1 MSGRGTI
8 KAGTY
13 GGRRFREKQKQSTKE
28 QKQLA
33 KDIKKAQGSVPT
45 TMKIRDDLPAPARL
59 PRRGNVLNAPL
70 GRGGTGL
77 APTMY
82 QDFDAPEI
90 PFVGKKPFAPYR
102 QGREERSREIQ
113 SVINTMP
120 LRQDARYNALI
131 REEVEQRHRE
141 ELNPDLD
148 FEDYNEQEDVE
159 DFSAQAEA
167 GTIVDEETGEM
178 EYGTAVPDFSGFNEV
193 DELAFDPFTE
203 DPIEDEYV
211 SSDDDAEVEAFG
223 RALDKAGEKKNL
235 AEEIARRKAE
245 RQKKSMSM
253 PPGERT
259 RPPNGFFDAK
269 VDFQAEDDS
278 GAGRRTK
285 ISDPNK
291 ELKYI
296 RGLAPQEKMP
306 TKYYSE
312 RLQRDRRGNLKTK
325 KVKTITH
332 SDAKDD
338 YDITINPIDDE
349 TRRLYEGRTLD
360 LRHPDG
366 RNIAKA
372 DRSRMKKQDL
382 LAQAGYQEKTEK
394 RVYDLGEGVKRDP
407 RTRKVL
413 TDKKGNPKMEKKSL
427 TIAPRTKQVEELWG
441 LEKKGMSR
449 EDDNFAYRDPYS
461 GRRAVA
467 KEPGKRATK
476 SREADTKHAL
486 YVKTK
491 REEDP
496 NYIPRGFNQFGYG
509 AGIGPFD
516 KKRPKVPET
525 QPQGVNDVSQG
536 VNDVSQLSI
545 GDVGDDELDALKEYT
560 PAPPSGFTPSREMIK
575 ESSEYAESIRPMR
588 EAFLNAPATANNP
601 IGDAYMSLPKDYEGN
616 IIQAPHKDHDDARGI
631 RRDRKGREHK
641 INQFRNIT
649 NPPMRNSQATA
660 GASQPM
666 ITTAGSMPPG
676 INNPTTLSNQ
686 DWARANLSIRQANK
700 TFVPEPY
707 TPLPPGIDMDYE
719 GFDSMYDMM
728 PDSPTYAPG
737 SP

>member
-13 GGRRFREKQKQSTKE
+13 GGRRFREKQKQS
-28 QKQLA
+28 QQQNKQLA
-33 KDIKKAQGSVPT
+33 KDIKKAQSSVPKS
-45 TMKIRDDLPAPARL
+45 MKIREDLPMPARL

-90 PFVGKKPFAPYR
+90 PFVGKKPFAPY
-102 QGREERSREIQ
+102 GRSRDDRSRDIQ
-113 SVINTMP
+113 AVVNTMP

-131 REEVEQRHRE
+131 RQEVEQRHRE
-141 ELNPDLD
+141 ELNPDID
-148 FEDYNEQEDVE
+148 FEDYTEQEDIE

-193 DELAFDPFTE
+193 DDLAFDPFTD
-203 DPIEDEYV
+203 DPIEDDVIETD
-211 SSDDDAEVEAFG
+211 SDEEAEAFG

-245 RQKKSMSM
+245 RQRKSMSA
-253 PPGERT
+253 PPGERM

-285 ISDPNK
+285 LSDPTK

-312 RLQRDRRGNLKTK
+312 RLQRDKKGNLKTK

-332 SDAKDD
+332 SDAKED
-338 YDITINPIDDE
+338 YDITINPIDED

-372 DRSRMKKQDL
+372 ERSRMKKQDL
-382 LAQAGYQEKTEK
+382 LAQAGYQEKTDK

-441 LEKKGMSR
+441 LEQKGMSR
-449 EDDNFAYRDPYS
+449 EDDNLAYRDPYS
-461 GRRAVA
+461 GRRAIA

-476 SREADTKHAL
+476 SKEAITKHAL
-486 YVKTK
+486 YVKSQ
-491 REEDP
+491 REKDP
-496 NYIPRGFNQFGYG
+496 DYVPRGFNQFNYG

-525 QPQGVNDVSQG
+525 QPQGLNDVSQG

-545 GDVGDDELDALKEYT
+545 GDVGDDELDALKEYA
-560 PAPPSGFTPSREMIK
+560 PAPPSGFTPSPAMIR
-575 ESSEYAESIRPMR
+575 ESSQYAESIRPER
-588 EAFLNAPATANNP
+588 EAFFNAPSTANNP
-601 IGDAYMSLPKDYEGN
+601 LGDVYMAMPKDYEGN
-616 IIQAPHKDHDDARGI
+616 IIQAPHKDHDKARGI
-631 RRDRKGREHK
+631 RRDRKGNEYK

-666 ITTAGSMPPG
+666 NTTAGSMPPG
-676 INNPTTLSNQ
+676 INNPTTLSPE
-686 DWARANLSIRQANK
+686 DYARANLSIRQANT
-700 TFVPEPY
+700 TFVPEPMY
-707 TPLPPGIDMDYE
+707 DFAPFDFDDT
-719 GFDSMYDMM
+719 DSMFDG
-728 PDSPTYAPG
+728 PDSPTYNPG